1 MSAYMVISVTPNDE
15 EKFREYEA
23 RTLEVVGRYGG
34 IPVARDSQPLVWEAD
49 TKPTLGVIL
58 RFDNK
63 QAVEAFYRSDDYAPL
78 KAFRQTFAQA
88 SALVLEGP

>member
-1 MSAYMVISVTPNDE
+1 MSAYMVISVIPDDE

-23 RTLEVVGRYGG
+23 RTLEGIGRYGDV
-34 IPVARDSQPLVWEAD
+34 PVARDPQPLVWEAD
-49 TKPTLGVIL
+49 TKPALGVIL

-63 QAVEAFYRSDDYAPL
+63 QAVEAFYHSDDYAPL

-88 SALVLEGP
+88 SALVIEGI